1 MKNMDYIDNI
11 AKNIT
16 KRISKGIYS
25 KRKIRIKKNKTIVNE
40 ISGIRG

>member
-16 KRISKGIYS
+16 KRISKGIES
-25 KRKIRIKKNKTIVNE
+25 RHKIRIKKNKTIVNE